1 MPPATAQPSRL
12 PRLCF
17 LSYREIREFA
27 MPVVAEYAGRAQ
39 IEMAD
44 GLGDAR
50 YVWLPGTV
58 ESSEFLGE
66 FTRYQVQI
74 GEQRLTADQSHLA
87 GLSPFPVGA
96 PVSIGLEPTQV
107 RLLAA

>member
-1 MPPATAQPSRL
+1 MLAVDGVGELHL
-12 PRLCF
+12 PVNGD
-17 LSYREIREFA
+17 A
-27 MPVVAEYAGRAQ
+27 PQAGRLAASFRPHTVL

-44 GLGDAR
+44 GTGDAR
-50 YVWLPGTV
+50 YVWLPGVV

-66 FTRYQVQI
+66 FTRYQVQV
-74 GEQRLTADQSHLA
+74 GEQRLTADQHHLA

-96 PVSIGLEPTQV
+96 PVAVGLEPTQI